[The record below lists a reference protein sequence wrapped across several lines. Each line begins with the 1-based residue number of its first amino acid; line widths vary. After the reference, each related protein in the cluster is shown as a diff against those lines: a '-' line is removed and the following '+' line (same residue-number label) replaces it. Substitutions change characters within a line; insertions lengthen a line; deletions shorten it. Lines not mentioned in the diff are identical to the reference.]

1 MTHIA
6 LFGGHGKIALLATEQ
21 LTQAGYTVR
30 SVIRDAA
37 QSDAIRERGAEPFV
51 ADIEEPD
58 ADFAAIL
65 DGIDLVI
72 WSAGAGGGNPARTR
86 AVDLEAAK
94 RAIDAAVKHGVR
106 DFLNVSYKGARPDHG
121 IDRDNPFWHYAEAKA
136 KSDAALRASELDWV
150 ILAPTTLT
158 LETGAG
164 SVDAEITVQDDSGFD
179 AALRIDS
186 GGTPIAREDVATLVA
201 QLVPAMVE
209 GRVHHVTVSA
219 TGGTT
224 PISDVVAATVEAVRD
239 A

>member
-21 LTQAGYTVR
+21 LTQAGYAVR
-30 SVIRDAA
+30 SVIRNPEQA
-37 QSDAIRERGAEPFV
+37 DAIRARGAEPFV
-51 ADIEEPD
+51 ADIEQPET
-58 ADFAAIL
+58 DFAAIL

-72 WSAGAGGGNPARTR
+72 WSAGAGGGNPARTK

-121 IDRDNPFWHYAEAKA
+121 VEQDNPFWHYAEAKA

-150 ILAPTTLT
+150 ILAPTSLT

-164 SVDAEITVQDDSGFD
+164 EVDAEITVQDSSGFD

-186 GGTPIAREDVATLVA
+186 GGTPIAREDVATLIA

-209 GRVHHVTVSA
+209 GRVHHVTVTA

-224 PISDVVAATVEAVRD
+224 PIPDVVAATVEAVRE